1 MANLI
6 DLYGAERAVFLSSWV
21 ALAIADRVQQGLVEG
36 IAFAFDDT
44 TMFLKLVADG
54 LEAGQELPTDEEFE
68 IAASA
73 VVVSYPSI
81 TATPKGKAFAAFKR
95 VQEGAGQG

>member
-6 DLYGAERAVFLSSWV
+6 DLYGAERAVFLSAWV

-36 IAFAFDDT
+36 IAFDDT

-54 LEAGQELPTDEEFE
+54 LEAGQELPTDEEFRT
-68 IAASA
+68 AVSA

-81 TATPKGKAFAAFKR
+81 AATPKGRAFAAFQQM
-95 VQEGAGQG
+95 QEGAGQG